1 MESTKISEVDRLNL
15 ELSKAQKKIVTMQ
28 AEKAIVQNE
37 LADMIYRY
45 NVLKL
50 YMKYKLSEDDAIDES
65 GTIILGGALSPVS
78 NEDGK

>member
-37 LADMIYRY
+37 LADMIY
-45 NVLKL
+45 
-50 YMKYKLSEDDAIDES
+50 
-65 GTIILGGALSPVS
+65 
-78 NEDGK
+78 